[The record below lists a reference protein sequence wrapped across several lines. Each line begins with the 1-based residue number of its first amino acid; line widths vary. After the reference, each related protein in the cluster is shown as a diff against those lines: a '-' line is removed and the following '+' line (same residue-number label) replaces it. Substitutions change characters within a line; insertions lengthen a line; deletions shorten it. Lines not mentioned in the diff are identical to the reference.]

1 MTGRRTSVRNLGRTR
16 EKILAAALAEFSA
29 RGFAGARVDAIAGRA
44 RVNKRMLYY
53 CFGAKQDLYREIL
66 RRKIGQRAGFIE
78 STPDDFAGAL
88 AHIYLSGGADIDFVR
103 LMEWEAIDSGGRK
116 CIAEAERRALFEK
129 AVARLR
135 ALQRRGSIPRGVNL
149 TQLFISMLSL
159 ALFPLV
165 MPQTDPS
172 HPRHGTYRPA
182 LHASA
187 REFPALAWRSFG
199 EDQQRLFGFSL
210 GAGAIQLAP
219 SQTAVHR
226 RPPIQKARSTRMKK
240 RIVLLVVVLM
250 LGAGAWAAYSLLF
263 KHGGPTDSLLV
274 SGDIEAHESVLSFKT
289 VQSRIVELPFDE
301 GQWVK
306 AGTLLARLEDRDY
319 RQQVVVDQAALLVQ
333 QRQLALAL
341 RNLEAAK
348 RTVAS
353 DQADLWEKTID
364 YQRAQELWQ
373 NNAAPTQT
381 RDLAETALK
390 QSRAVLE
397 RDQALQAAAE
407 ESITVAQANIKN
419 AQESL
424 TLAKIILGY
433 TTLYAPFSGVIL
445 VRNAELGEDMQPG
458 TPVFTLADLDHVW
471 LRAYVNETDIGRV
484 RFGQAALI
492 TTDSY
497 PGHKYVGRISMISEN
512 AEFTPKSVRPTLGA

>member
-1 MTGRRTSVRNLGRTR
+1 
-16 EKILAAALAEFSA
+16 
-29 RGFAGARVDAIAGRA
+29 
-44 RVNKRMLYY
+44 
-53 CFGAKQDLYREIL
+53 
-66 RRKIGQRAGFIE
+66 
-78 STPDDFAGAL
+78 
-88 AHIYLSGGADIDFVR
+88 
-103 LMEWEAIDSGGRK
+103 
-116 CIAEAERRALFEK
+116 
-129 AVARLR
+129 
-135 ALQRRGSIPRGVNL
+135 
-149 TQLFISMLSL
+149 
-159 ALFPLV
+159 
-165 MPQTDPS
+165 
-172 HPRHGTYRPA
+172 
-182 LHASA
+182 
-187 REFPALAWRSFG
+187 
-199 EDQQRLFGFSL
+199 
-210 GAGAIQLAP
+210 
-219 SQTAVHR
+219 
-226 RPPIQKARSTRMKK
+226 MKK
-240 RIVLLVVVLM
+240 RIIFLAVVVM

-263 KHGGPTDSLLV
+263 QHGGPANSLLV

-301 GQWVK
+301 GQWVN
-306 AGTLLARLEDRDY
+306 AGTLLARLEDHDY
-319 RQQVVVDQAALLVQ
+319 RQQVVVDEAALLVQ

-364 YQRAQELWQ
+364 DQRDHELWQ
-373 NNAAPTQT
+373 KNVVSTQT

-390 QSRAVLE
+390 QSRAELL

-407 ESITVAQANIKN
+407 ESVTVAQANIKN

-424 TLAKIILGY
+424 KLARIILEY

-497 PGHKYVGRISMISEN
+497 PGNKYVGRISMISEN
-512 AEFTPKSVRPTLGA
+512 AEFTPKSVETHAERVTLVYRIRIDIENQSHELKPGMPADATIELSPSGSP

>member
-1 MTGRRTSVRNLGRTR
+1 
-16 EKILAAALAEFSA
+16 
-29 RGFAGARVDAIAGRA
+29 
-44 RVNKRMLYY
+44 
-53 CFGAKQDLYREIL
+53 
-66 RRKIGQRAGFIE
+66 
-78 STPDDFAGAL
+78 
-88 AHIYLSGGADIDFVR
+88 
-103 LMEWEAIDSGGRK
+103 
-116 CIAEAERRALFEK
+116 
-129 AVARLR
+129 
-135 ALQRRGSIPRGVNL
+135 
-149 TQLFISMLSL
+149 
-159 ALFPLV
+159 
-165 MPQTDPS
+165 
-172 HPRHGTYRPA
+172 
-182 LHASA
+182 
-187 REFPALAWRSFG
+187 
-199 EDQQRLFGFSL
+199 
-210 GAGAIQLAP
+210 
-219 SQTAVHR
+219 
-226 RPPIQKARSTRMKK
+226 MKK
-240 RIVLLVVVLM
+240 RIIFLAVVVM

-263 KHGGPTDSLLV
+263 QHGGPANSLLV

-301 GQWVK
+301 GQWVN
-306 AGTLLARLEDRDY
+306 AGTLLARLEDHDY
-319 RQQVVVDQAALLVQ
+319 RQQVVVDEAALLVQ

-364 YQRAQELWQ
+364 DQRDHELWQ
-373 NNAAPTQT
+373 KNVVSTQT

-390 QSRAVLE
+390 QSRAVVE

-424 TLAKIILGY
+424 KLARIILEY

-497 PGHKYVGRISMISEN
+497 PGNKYVGRISMISEN
-512 AEFTPKSVRPTLGA
+512 AEFTPKSVETHAERVTLVYRIRIDIENQSHEFKPGMPADATIELSPPGSP

>member
-1 MTGRRTSVRNLGRTR
+1 
-16 EKILAAALAEFSA
+16 
-29 RGFAGARVDAIAGRA
+29 
-44 RVNKRMLYY
+44 
-53 CFGAKQDLYREIL
+53 
-66 RRKIGQRAGFIE
+66 
-78 STPDDFAGAL
+78 
-88 AHIYLSGGADIDFVR
+88 
-103 LMEWEAIDSGGRK
+103 
-116 CIAEAERRALFEK
+116 
-129 AVARLR
+129 
-135 ALQRRGSIPRGVNL
+135 
-149 TQLFISMLSL
+149 
-159 ALFPLV
+159 
-165 MPQTDPS
+165 
-172 HPRHGTYRPA
+172 
-182 LHASA
+182 
-187 REFPALAWRSFG
+187 
-199 EDQQRLFGFSL
+199 
-210 GAGAIQLAP
+210 
-219 SQTAVHR
+219 
-226 RPPIQKARSTRMKK
+226 MKK

-306 AGTLLARLEDRDY
+306 AGTLLARLEDHDY
-319 RQQVVVDQAALLVQ
+319 QQQVVVDEAALLVQ
-333 QRQLALAL
+333 QRQLAFAL

-348 RTVAS
+348 RTVTS

-373 NNAAPTQT
+373 SNVAPTQT

-390 QSRAVLE
+390 QSRAALL
-397 RDQALQAAAE
+397 RDQALRAAAE
-407 ESITVAQANIKN
+407 ESISVAQANIKN
-419 AQESL
+419 VQESL
-424 TLAKIILGY
+424 TLARIILGY

-445 VRNAELGEDMQPG
+445 VRNAELGEDVQPG

-497 PGHKYVGRISMISEN
+497 PGQKYVGRISMISEN
-512 AEFTPKSVRPTLGA
+512 AEFTPKSVETHAERVTLVYRIRIDIENQSHELKPGMPADATIELSPPGSP

>member
-1 MTGRRTSVRNLGRTR
+1 
-16 EKILAAALAEFSA
+16 
-29 RGFAGARVDAIAGRA
+29 
-44 RVNKRMLYY
+44 
-53 CFGAKQDLYREIL
+53 
-66 RRKIGQRAGFIE
+66 
-78 STPDDFAGAL
+78 
-88 AHIYLSGGADIDFVR
+88 
-103 LMEWEAIDSGGRK
+103 
-116 CIAEAERRALFEK
+116 
-129 AVARLR
+129 
-135 ALQRRGSIPRGVNL
+135 
-149 TQLFISMLSL
+149 
-159 ALFPLV
+159 
-165 MPQTDPS
+165 
-172 HPRHGTYRPA
+172 
-182 LHASA
+182 
-187 REFPALAWRSFG
+187 
-199 EDQQRLFGFSL
+199 
-210 GAGAIQLAP
+210 
-219 SQTAVHR
+219 
-226 RPPIQKARSTRMKK
+226 MKK
-240 RIVLLVVVLM
+240 RIIFLVVVVV

-263 KHGGPTDSLLV
+263 QHGGPANSLLV

-301 GQWVK
+301 GQWVN
-306 AGTLLARLEDRDY
+306 AGTLLARLEDHDY
-319 RQQVVVDQAALLVQ
+319 RQQVVVDEAVLLVQ

-364 YQRAQELWQ
+364 YQRDQELWQ
-373 NNAAPTQT
+373 KNVVSAQT

-407 ESITVAQANIKN
+407 ESITVAQANINN
-419 AQESL
+419 AQQSL
-424 TLAKIILGY
+424 KLARIILGY

-497 PGHKYVGRISMISEN
+497 PGNKYVGRISMISEN
-512 AEFTPKSVRPTLGA
+512 AEFTPKSVETHAERVTLVYRIRIDIENQSHELKPGMPADATIELSPSGSP

>member
-1 MTGRRTSVRNLGRTR
+1 MV
-16 EKILAAALAEFSA
+16 
-29 RGFAGARVDAIAGRA
+29 
-44 RVNKRMLYY
+44 
-53 CFGAKQDLYREIL
+53 
-66 RRKIGQRAGFIE
+66 
-78 STPDDFAGAL
+78 
-88 AHIYLSGGADIDFVR
+88 
-103 LMEWEAIDSGGRK
+103 
-116 CIAEAERRALFEK
+116 
-129 AVARLR
+129 
-135 ALQRRGSIPRGVNL
+135 
-149 TQLFISMLSL
+149 
-159 ALFPLV
+159 
-165 MPQTDPS
+165 
-172 HPRHGTYRPA
+172 
-182 LHASA
+182 
-187 REFPALAWRSFG
+187 
-199 EDQQRLFGFSL
+199 
-210 GAGAIQLAP
+210 
-219 SQTAVHR
+219 
-226 RPPIQKARSTRMKK
+226 
-240 RIVLLVVVLM
+240 

-263 KHGGPTDSLLV
+263 QHGGPANSLLV

-301 GQWVK
+301 GQWVN
-306 AGTLLARLEDRDY
+306 AGTLLARLEDHDY
-319 RQQVVVDQAALLVQ
+319 RQQVVVDEAVLLVQ

-364 YQRAQELWQ
+364 YQRDQELWQ
-373 NNAAPTQT
+373 KNVVSAQT

-407 ESITVAQANIKN
+407 ESITVAQANINN
-419 AQESL
+419 AQQSL
-424 TLAKIILGY
+424 KLARIILGY

-497 PGHKYVGRISMISEN
+497 PGNKYVGRISMISEN
-512 AEFTPKSVRPTLGA
+512 AEFTPKSVETHAERVTLVYRIRIDIENQSHELKPGMPADATIELSPSGSP